1 MIGRYID
8 QLTAAYPAQITLV
21 QNTVDLL
28 MPYAMIGAGIWLVWQ
43 GLCWIDRWI
52 NRSEAKRIAKAREP
66 KYRTA
71 DSDQMAREIEQLW
84 QNAPNASG
92 AFWEPWR
99 DTVPPAEPAPR
110 HKVRAGLQ
118 TVVPFPS
125 PDAQR
130 RRQS

>member
-8 QLTAAYPAQITLV
+8 QLTAAYPAQITLM

-52 NRSEAKRIAKAREP
+52 DRSEARRVARMREP
-66 KYRTA
+66 DYRTA
-71 DSDQMAREIEQLW
+71 
-84 QNAPNASG
+84 NANQFLRDLDKCLIDPYTETG
-92 AFWEPWR
+92 FWEPWR
-99 DTVPPAEPAPR
+99 DTMPPAEHKQHPR
-110 HKVRAGLQ
+110 KRAGPP

-125 PDAQR
+125 QDAQR
-130 RRQS
+130 RRQP